1 MSPDLAQNYQK
12 LSQAL
17 ADCGNAAGH
26 RAALLA
32 VSKTQPAEA
41 VRACAELGQRAFGEN
56 YVQEAVAKMQALA
69 DLHLDWHLIGPLQSN
84 KCQLVAERFA
94 WVQTIDREKIAQGL
108 SKFRPKALPA
118 LNVLIQINID
128 DEASKSGCR
137 AEQMHELAR
146 IISALPG
153 LRLRG
158 LMAIPKASAEGNAG
172 AFIAMAALYRQ
183 LQADFPGIDTLSMG
197 MSADYALA
205 IQHGANLIRIG
216 SALFGTRASHKEAL

>member
-1 MSPDLAQNYQK
+1 MKPDLAQNYQM
-12 LSQAL
+12 LSQAV
-17 ADCGNAAGH
+17 ADCGNAAGQ

-56 YVQEAVAKMQALA
+56 YVQEALAKMQTLA
-69 DLHLDWHLIGPLQSN
+69 DLQLDWHLIGPLQSN

-94 WVQTIDREKIAQGL
+94 WVQTIDREKTAVLL
-108 SKFRPKALPA
+108 SKYRPKALA
-118 LNVLIQINID
+118 ELNVLIQINID

-137 AEQMHELAR
+137 AEQMHALAR

-216 SALFGTRASHKEAL
+216 SALFGARAPHKEAL

>member
-1 MSPDLAQNYQK
+1 MKPDLAQNYER
-12 LSQAL
+12 LSQAV
-17 ADCGNAAGH
+17 ADCAHAAGH

-56 YVQEAVAKMQALA
+56 YVQEALAKMQDLA
-69 DLHLDWHLIGPLQSN
+69 DLNLQWHLIGPLQSN

-94 WVQTIDREKIAQGL
+94 WVQTIDREKTARLL
-108 SKFRPKALPA
+108 SKFRPSALPD

-128 DEASKSGCR
+128 DEASKSGCQ
-137 AEQMHELAR
+137 AEQMPELAR

-158 LMAIPKASAEGNAG
+158 LMAIPKPATAGNAG
-172 AFIAMAALYRQ
+172 AFIAMAALYRH
-183 LQADFPGIDTLSMG
+183 LQGDFPGIDTLSMG

-216 SALFGTRASHKEAL
+216 SALFGARAPHNEAL